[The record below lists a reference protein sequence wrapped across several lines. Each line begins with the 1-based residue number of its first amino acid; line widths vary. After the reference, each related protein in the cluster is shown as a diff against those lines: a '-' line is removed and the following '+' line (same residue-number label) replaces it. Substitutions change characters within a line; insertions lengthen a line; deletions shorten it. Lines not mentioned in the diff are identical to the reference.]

1 MNKKLLIILP
11 EGRIHKLQIIG
22 YSKSFREAP
31 LTATALAALVPEELQ
46 FDISIADESIGQ
58 NPFKEGMDLVAIS
71 CLTGTSLRAYE
82 IADHYRKLKIPVI
95 LGGVHVT
102 LLPDE
107 AKLHA
112 DAIVIG
118 FAEKTWPMALF
129 DFVAGSLQT
138 EYRDDTDHFID
149 MPIPRR
155 DLQKQMG
162 YMIPNVV
169 SATRGCKGTCDF
181 CSVYAAHFGWHKRPI
196 AEVIDE
202 IRNIPSKKIVFND
215 VSMGEDMEHF
225 KELLRA
231 MIPLKKNWGGLV
243 STKVFND
250 PEIPGLLQ
258 QSGCVYLLIGLE
270 SLNEYSLRSINKG
283 FNKFTEYKRIIDL
296 MHRHN
301 IVLMG
306 CFIFGFEEDDTHI
319 FEKTVDFVN
328 EYKVDIPRYAIYT
341 PYPQTE
347 AYNRLK
353 SENRLLHEYWAHY
366 DTQHVVFQPKH
377 MTPEELDKG
386 FIWSYEKTFTLTSS
400 FMRTVR
406 TSLNFPITFAGNM
419 AYNIYIK
426 RLQNEQNRIYYP
438 ENFRI

>member
-1 MNKKLLIILP
+1 LNKRLLIVLP
-11 EGRIHKLQIIG
+11 DGRIHKLQVKG
-22 YSKSFREAP
+22 FSKSFREAP
-31 LTATALAALVPEELQ
+31 LTATTLAALVPLELN

-58 NPFKEGMDLVAIS
+58 NPIKDNVDLVAIS

-82 IADHYRKLKIPVI
+82 IADHYRKLNIPVV

-107 AKLHA
+107 AKQHA

-118 FAEKTWPMALF
+118 FAEKSWPALLF
-129 DFVAGSLQT
+129 DFVIGNMKPV
-138 EYRDDTDHFID
+138 YKDDNDNFIN

-155 DLQKQMG
+155 DLQKRTG
-162 YMIPNVV
+162 YMIPNTV

-202 IRNIPSKKIVFND
+202 IRSIPSKRIVFND

-225 KELLRA
+225 KELLKA
-231 MIPLKKNWGGLV
+231 MIPLKKTWGGLV

-250 PEIPGLLQ
+250 PEIPSLLQ
-258 QSGCVYLLIGLE
+258 KSGCVYLLIGME
-270 SLNEYSLRSINKG
+270 SLNDYSLRSINKG
-283 FNKFTEYKRIIDL
+283 FNKFAEYKRIIDL

-306 CFIFGFEEDDTHI
+306 CFIFGFDEDDKHI

-353 SENRLLHEYWAHY
+353 SENRLLHEYWRHY
-366 DTQHVVFQPKH
+366 DTQHVVFQPKQ
-377 MTPEELDKG
+377 MTPEELDRG
-386 FIWSYEKTFTLTSS
+386 FIWSYEKTFTLSSS

-406 TSLNFPITFAGNM
+406 TSRNFPITFGGNM

-438 ENFRI
+438 HNV